1 MVGLIYGCVIL
12 QLYVLSSDSPAL
24 QALCTEAALNAIQ
37 RRYPQIYQS
46 SDRLLLKPE
55 TIGVTFRDFMIS
67 IKSTF
72 FFIQYSYGMTD
83 ISFLELVPSSAR
95 SSSSSASPLP
105 TQLVPLLSDTLEK
118 VKDAINR
125 VLPVSKK
132 RTALEEAMW
141 EEDSEA
147 HALDR
152 ELFIQCEYWQLVNR
166 RSC

>member
-1 MVGLIYGCVIL
+1 VFYVIQVVLI
-12 QLYVLSSDSPAL
+12 S
-24 QALCTEAALNAIQ
+24 
-37 RRYPQIYQS
+37 
-46 SDRLLLKPE
+46 
-55 TIGVTFRDFMIS
+55 
-67 IKSTF
+67 
-72 FFIQYSYGMTD
+72 D

-105 TQLVPLLSDTLEK
+105 TQLVPLLSGTLEK

-147 HALDR
+147 NALDR
-152 ELFIQCEYWQLVNR
+152 ELFIQCE
-166 RSC
+166 C

>member
-1 MVGLIYGCVIL
+1 LF
-12 QLYVLSSDSPAL
+12 LS
-24 QALCTEAALNAIQ
+24 N
-37 RRYPQIYQS
+37 
-46 SDRLLLKPE
+46 
-55 TIGVTFRDFMIS
+55 
-67 IKSTF
+67 
-72 FFIQYSYGMTD
+72 TD
-83 ISFLELVPSSAR
+83 GIIDVSFLELVPSSAR

-105 TQLVPLLSDTLEK
+105 TQLAPLLSDTLEK

-152 ELFIQCEYWQLVNR
+152 ELFIQCEHWQLVNR
-166 RSC
+166 WS